1 MKKIVAIIQARMSS
15 TRLPGKVLLPL
26 AGKPALY
33 RIWERLSASKLID
46 EIVVATSIDPSD
58 DPVVKFC
65 SENNIHSFRG
75 SLDDVLDRFNQ
86 AAIKFNADCVLR
98 ITADC
103 PVLDPI
109 VIDAILSSYLCGDF
123 DCIGLSG
130 EFPDGLD
137 CTAINAHALKISSE
151 KATLK
156 SDREHVVPFMLKTEN
171 NFKLG
176 EVELF
181 WGLEHERWTMDEQR
195 DYEFLS
201 EIYDE
206 LYREDKVFLTSDI
219 LNLLSIKSE
228 LKKINS
234 DILRNE
240 GYLKSLL
247 EDEK

>member
-1 MKKIVAIIQARMSS
+1 MGSS
-15 TRLPGKVLLPL
+15 RLPGKTLMKLDETKTTLDFV
-26 AGKPALY
+26 
-33 RIWERLSASKLID
+33 INQLSFSKLID
-46 EIVVATSIDPSD
+46 RIVIATTSLDEDNVIEEKARTLGID
-58 DPVVKFC
+58 C
-65 SENNIHSFRG
+65 YRG
-75 SLDDVLDRFNQ
+75 SETDVLDRYYRCAKQFEMKT
-86 AAIKFNADCVLR
+86 IVR

-109 VIDAILSSYLCGDF
+109 VIDAILSSYLSGDF

-137 CTAINAHALKISSE
+137 CTAINSNALKFVNE
-151 KATLK
+151 QATLQ
-156 SDREHVVPFMLKTEN
+156 SDREHVVPYMLKSEN

-181 WGLEHERWTMDEQR
+181 WGLENERWTLDEQR

-201 EIYDE
+201 EIYDS
-206 LYREDKVFLTSDI
+206 LYKEDKIFLTSDI
-219 LNLLSIKSE
+219 LDLLSTKGE
-228 LKKINS
+228 LKTINS
-234 DILRNE
+234 NILRNE

>member
-15 TRLPGKVLLPL
+15 TRLPGKVMLPL
-26 AGKPALY
+26 SGKPVLY
-33 RIWERLSASKLID
+33 RIWERLNSSRLID

-58 DPVVKFC
+58 DPIVQFC
-65 SENNIHSFRG
+65 HENNIHSFRG
-75 SLDDVLDRFNQ
+75 SLEDVLDRFYQ
-86 AAIKFNADCVLR
+86 TAVEFNADCILR

-109 VIDAILSSYLCGDF
+109 VIDAILSSYLSGDF

-137 CTAINAHALKISSE
+137 CTAINSNALKFVNE
-151 KATLK
+151 QATLQ
-156 SDREHVVPFMLKTEN
+156 SDREHVVPYMLKSEN

-181 WGLEHERWTMDEQR
+181 WGLENERWTLDEQR

-201 EIYDE
+201 EIYDS
-206 LYREDKVFLTSDI
+206 LYKEDKIFLTSDI
-219 LNLLSIKSE
+219 LDLLSTKGE
-228 LKKINS
+228 LKTINGN
-234 DILRNE
+234 ILRNE